1 MNPITITPICLIGIA
16 FVGAILII
24 ASFQFGKKFGR
35 LEERSNRLDN
45 YEAEKIVIEEE
56 ESNWPAN

>member
-35 LEERSNRLDN
+35 LEERSNRLDEN
-45 YEAEKIVIEEE
+45 EAEQIEREDE
-56 ESNWPAN
+56 Q